1 MFVCLVFSQCLSPKD
16 DLESAVVCRLQT
28 PCRKGVGD
36 VAVSEGRGGEG
47 GGQPPPDWELD
58 IQTVLGGDRK
68 EGTARSR
75 ENIESKDNKKRKE
88 NIILYVKQRYQEC

>member
-1 MFVCLVFSQCLSPKD
+1 M
-16 DLESAVVCRLQT
+16 
-28 PCRKGVGD
+28 GD

-47 GGQPPPDWELD
+47 GISHLTDWEMD

-75 ENIESKDNKKRKE
+75 ENIKRKDNKNKKE
-88 NIILYVKQRYQEC
+88 KKHRNNM